1 MGLATRWK
9 VLRFRDWPV
18 RRKTVALLV
27 AASLIPLSGSAILQ
41 TRAARTQLRDTTAEL
56 LAARTDQLRRQIE
69 TFELAYQLS
78 ATKLSRIPAVVGACA
93 TPGAG
98 VTSAA
103 VGAVAA
109 TQAGDI
115 LGVHV
120 ESDRS
125 LIAAGIVDRTGR
137 VILATAP
144 RAVGMQL
151 GATRYV
157 ADALRGSMA
166 MSELY
171 VAGPELDDT
180 PAIGFAAPV
189 SDATGTTGAVVLW
202 ARGSALWDVTRSS
215 HGLAGRGSFAVV
227 VDELGIRIAHS
238 SRDDFVFRPSGRL
251 APEVA
256 ETLARTRRFGA
267 QTRRLLA
274 DVRAFPEMFER
285 ATAPYPDGEVF
296 HGISPV
302 NHMWSYGV
310 ARRLSTSPWTV
321 FYLLPEREIDDQ
333 IAAIERHQAVLVAA
347 IMIVVFLVGLV
358 LASVILSPVR
368 RLSATTARIAA
379 GDLTARVPVG
389 RADNELSRLCASFN
403 AMAERIAGDDAAL
416 RQSRDQLEQRV
427 AARTAALTA
436 VSETEARAR
445 AALEV
450 SSARLE
456 VLSRT
461 GHELAAVSGDR
472 EAVLELAVRRLGE
485 LIGEDCAIR
494 LVSEDGAWL
503 EPSEMFHVQ
512 DPARR
517 AHAAEVLRGAR
528 SRLGEGV
535 GGRVA
540 ATGEALLIAELTAEQ
555 RARALAAIAPA
566 FHGMVEQLRIASLL
580 TLPLRSRDRTIGAVT
595 LARSMPG
602 NPYTLDD
609 QRFAQEIADRA
620 GLAIDNA
627 VLVATLERRVQA
639 RTAALELANHELEA
653 FSYSVSHDLR
663 APRRAIDGFSQVVLS
678 DHADQLDDEAKG
690 YLHRVRA
697 ATQRMAGL
705 IDDLLNLARITR
717 THLSWT
723 SVDLSSIATQII
735 AELRARDPDRATVV
749 HLAGGVMAQGDAR
762 LLTIALENLLG
773 NAWKFTKKHPAAE
786 IWFGQEQRDGRTVLA
801 VRDTGAGFD
810 MKHAEKLFVPFQ
822 RLHAAADYEGVGI
835 GLATVQRIVA
845 RHGGQIWA
853 ESEIDRGAVF
863 YIALGDR
870 P

>member
-1 MGLATRWK
+1 MGLAALGK
-9 VLRFRDWPV
+9 VLRFRHWPV

-27 AASLIPLSGSAILQ
+27 AASLLPLGASAFLQ
-41 TRAARTQLRDTTAEL
+41 VRSSRSQLRETTADL

-69 TFELAYQLS
+69 TFQLAYQLS
-78 ATKLSRIPAVVGACA
+78 VTKLSRIPAIVGACA

-103 VGAVAA
+103 VGATAA
-109 TQAGDI
+109 IQAGEI
-115 LGVHV
+115 LDVHV

-144 RAVGMQL
+144 RAVGLRL

-157 ADALRGSMA
+157 TDALRGGMS
-166 MSELY
+166 MSEVY

-180 PAIGFAAPV
+180 PAIAFAAPV
-189 SDATGTTGAVVLW
+189 SDATGVTGAVVLW

-227 VDELGIRIAHS
+227 VDELGIRVAHS
-238 SRDDFVFRPSGRL
+238 SSDDFVFRPSGRL
-251 APEVA
+251 APAVA
-256 ETLARTRRFGA
+256 EELTRTHRFGA
-267 QTRRLLA
+267 ETGRLLA
-274 DVRAFPEMFER
+274 DVRAFPELFDR
-285 ATAPYPDGEVF
+285 ATAPYPDGAVF
-296 HGISPV
+296 RGLSPV
-302 NHMWSYGV
+302 NHQWSYGV
-310 ARRLSTSPWTV
+310 ARRLLTAPWTV
-321 FYLLPEREIDDQ
+321 FYLLPEHEIDNQ
-333 IAAIERHQAVLVAA
+333 IAAIARHQAMLVVG
-347 IMIVVFLVGLV
+347 ITIVVFLVGLV
-358 LASVILSPVR
+358 LASAILRPVR
-368 RLSATTARIAA
+368 WLSATTARIAA

-389 RADNELSRLCASFN
+389 PADNELSRLCASFN
-403 AMAERIAGDDAAL
+403 AMAERIAADDAAL

-427 AARTAALTA
+427 AARTAALFA
-436 VSETEARAR
+436 ASETEARAR

-450 SSARLE
+450 STARLE

-461 GHELAAVSGDR
+461 AHELAAASGD
-472 EAVLELAVRRLGE
+472 EAIVLELAVRRIGE
-485 LIGEDCAIR
+485 LIGEMCAIR

-503 EPSEMFHVQ
+503 EPTRSFYVP

-517 AHAAEVLRGAR
+517 ALVAEVLGAAR
-528 SRLGEGV
+528 APVGEGI

-540 ATGEALLIAELTAEQ
+540 ATGEAMLMAELTTE
-555 RARALAAIAPA
+555 RTLALAQSAPA
-566 FHGMVEQLRIASLL
+566 FLGLIQQLGVSSLL
-580 TLPLRSRDRTIGAVT
+580 TLPLRSRERTIGVLSLLRT
-595 LARSMPG
+595 TPG
-602 NPYTLDD
+602 HPYTLDD

-663 APRRAIDGFSQVVLS
+663 APLRAIDGFSQVVLS

-690 YLHRVRA
+690 YLQRVRA
-697 ATQRMAGL
+697 ATQRMSAL
-705 IDDLLNLARITR
+705 IDDLLDLARITR
-717 THLSWT
+717 SHLTWS
-723 SVDLSSIATQII
+723 SVDLSSIAAQII

-749 HLAGGVMAQGDAR
+749 HLASGVRAHGDAR

-786 IWFGQEQRDGRTVLA
+786 IWFGEEQRDGRTVLV

-810 MKHAEKLFVPFQ
+810 MKHAEKLFIPFQ
-822 RLHAAADYEGVGI
+822 RLHAASDYDGVGI

-863 YIALGDR
+863 YLALGDR
-870 P
+870 A